1 MAKYQFPPL
10 KDEKLFE
17 ELICDI
23 FNHVESTDSYRN
35 TDFQLFG
42 VKGQNQKG
50 VDIIS
55 SNTRTVIQCKSKDIR
70 KSDDAIRKNL
80 YADMEADLLRISE
93 IDFSFDRLVFVST
106 FRDDARLQEY
116 AVILKDK
123 GSLPYDIYYWG
134 WDTVAKYIEEF
145 EDIRNKYY
153 PQYKPKRAKS
163 VKPEFPEG
171 ALGRNLSKKNYV
183 SYLIKR
189 YGEWKQFELDRKN
202 EKFNWASFNKSI
214 MNRYKASGI
223 NYIDIRHFDDL
234 VDYLQKRIDGTIMG
248 KAQKAKGLKNY
259 STFQEVSDNLPKVSS
274 K

>member
-93 IDFSFDRLVFVST
+93 IDFSR
-106 FRDDARLQEY
+106 
-116 AVILKDK
+116 
-123 GSLPYDIYYWG
+123 
-134 WDTVAKYIEEF
+134 
-145 EDIRNKYY
+145 
-153 PQYKPKRAKS
+153 
-163 VKPEFPEG
+163 
-171 ALGRNLSKKNYV
+171 
-183 SYLIKR
+183 
-189 YGEWKQFELDRKN
+189 
-202 EKFNWASFNKSI
+202 
-214 MNRYKASGI
+214 
-223 NYIDIRHFDDL
+223 
-234 VDYLQKRIDGTIMG
+234 
-248 KAQKAKGLKNY
+248 
-259 STFQEVSDNLPKVSS
+259 
-274 K
+274 